1 MSVYFITC
9 GIYVKGRFCNKVL
22 MQFAYKDKVK
32 CIEVAKDLI
41 KQDIETDGFKQV
53 SEFKVEKTTEKDEI
67 QYIYEIIELPVYE

>member
-9 GIYVKGRFCNKVL
+9 DIYIKGKFCNKVL
-22 MQFAYKDKVK
+22 MQFAYKDKAK
-32 CIEVAKDLI
+32 CIEVAKELI

-53 SEFKVEKTTEKDEI
+53 SDFKVEKDKT